1 MSSKASTPPADETD
15 LITACQG
22 RVVAL
27 AADFLVALLAAGP
40 RSPEEV
46 IAAAD
51 AALLT
56 RRAVH
61 EAAKA
66 LRLRRRPGWQ
76 LPEKRGEVSRQVR
89 AGAQARARAAP

>member
-1 MSSKASTPPADETD
+1 MSSLPPIEPN
-15 LITACQG
+15 LITTYHA

-40 RSPEEV
+40 RSPQDV
-46 IAAAD
+46 GAAAE

-66 LRLRRRPGWQ
+66 LRLRRRAGWRLPGPKSQ
-76 LPEKRGEVSRQVR
+76 RGR
-89 AGAQARARAAP
+89 QARRDPIAGTVLATSQ